1 MRQKLR
7 GKRTYI
13 VGLLM
18 LLTAAGLWLTGDLSG
33 AEAIRQAYEALGLLG
48 LRAAFPQALAASVET
63 GLESFRAPSLAANAA
78 ASPDAQEAIRAAL
91 EAHLER
97 IYTTPP
103 KDIDLKGDSR
113 VITREIVGMLA
124 P

>member
-33 AEAIRQAYEALGLLG
+33 VEAIRQAYEALGLFG
-48 LRAAFPQALAASVET
+48 LRAAFPNVLAASVET
-63 GLESFRAPSLAANAA
+63 TLEAFHAPSPAANAS
-78 ASPDAQEAIRAAL
+78 ASPDVQEAIRATL
-91 EAHLER
+91 ETHLER

-103 KDIDLKGDSR
+103 KDIDLRGDSR
-113 VITREIVGMLA
+113 AIAREIIGMLA